1 MQITINGVV
10 STVVDIFALYIASL
24 LLKCSDITKWVIW
37 TYIVLRVLDLLSN
50 IYYMIYPQNRV
61 DTSKINNPSSW
72 TAIGFAL
79 GVLFII
85 AIALFIIDLYVLFKM
100 YKCETVPKNIFW
112 SFLGVCVVGLLVRVF
127 LPNK

>member
-10 STVVDIFALYIASL
+10 STVIDIFALYIASL

-37 TYIVLRVLDLLSN
+37 TYIVLRVLDLLYS
-50 IYYMIYPQNRV
+50 IYSMFYPPNRGN
-61 DTSKINNPSSW
+61 TGKIDNPSSW

-79 GVLFII
+79 VVLFII
-85 AIALFIIDLYVLFKM
+85 ALVLFVIDLYVLFKM
-100 YKCETVPKNIFW
+100 YKCETVSKNIFW
-112 SFLGVCVVGLLVRVF
+112 SFLAVCVVGWLIKAF

>member
-10 STVVDIFALYIASL
+10 STVIDIFALYIASL

-37 TYIVLRVLDLLSN
+37 TYIVLRVLDLLYC
-50 IYYMIYPQNRV
+50 IYSMFYPPNRGN
-61 DTSKINNPSSW
+61 TGKIDNPSSW

-79 GVLFII
+79 VVLFII
-85 AIALFIIDLYVLFKM
+85 ALILFVIDLYVLFKM

-112 SFLGVCVVGLLVRVF
+112 SFLAVCVVGWLIKAF